1 MINRSFFNAA
11 LFLTLLS
18 PIPYG
23 EVLAAESL
31 ELRNL
36 PTTRPSPAD
45 EPLGR
50 SDSPVVHPALP
61 VPTAPSGGTVTV
73 PSSSRTA
80 PPPLPSVPVP
90 QERIIILEDRKS
102 VV

>member
-61 VPTAPSGGTVTV
+61 VPTARDRALFIPDSPAAASLRACAAGTDHH
-73 PSSSRTA
+73 P
-80 PPPLPSVPVP
+80 
-90 QERIIILEDRKS
+90 
-102 VV
+102 